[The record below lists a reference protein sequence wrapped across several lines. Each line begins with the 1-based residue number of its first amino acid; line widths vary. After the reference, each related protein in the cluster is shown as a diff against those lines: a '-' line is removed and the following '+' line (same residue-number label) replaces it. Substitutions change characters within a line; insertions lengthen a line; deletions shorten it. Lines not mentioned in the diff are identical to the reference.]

1 MKKEDSDGERSD
13 ADLVVDDD
21 ESKAGNGN
29 GIHGGSGGGGGTNN
43 NNGNRSPRE
52 NGSSNATN
60 DAGSKK
66 DPLSPSSARSTPA
79 SSSGKK
85 DEAGKTSSSSPGASK
100 ILPPKSALGALA
112 GTKSCCNPTM
122 ESCQKIKL
130 FLIWFVGTFFT
141 GYPFGPDGLPTPGV
155 FNGFRPPLPTALDPT
170 RPLPPGLIGGKP

>member
-29 GIHGGSGGGGGTNN
+29 GIHGGSNGSGATTN

-112 GTKSCCNPTM
+112 GTKSCCNPLWKVVKK
-122 ESCQKIKL
+122 SS
-130 FLIWFVGTFFT
+130 FFS
-141 GYPFGPDGLPTPGV
+141 FGSLAI
-155 FNGFRPPLPTALDPT
+155 FYRISFRP
-170 RPLPPGLIGGKP
+170 

>member
-1 MKKEDSDGERSD
+1 MKKEESDGERSD

-29 GIHGGSGGGGGTNN
+29 GIHGGLGGGGGTNN

-85 DEAGKTSSSSPGASK
+85 DEAGKTSSSSPGAGK

-112 GTKSCCNPTM
+112 GTCTKSCCNPPM
-122 ESCQKIKL
+122 ESCRKIK
-130 FLIWFVGTFFT
+130 FTHFITFA
-141 GYPFGPDGLPTPGV
+141 GYPFGPDGLPTPAV